1 MPVETLKRGRGP
13 AKNRTDF
20 QEIDYTVSCDSVY
33 QLTSSGIAI
42 LSVLNLCLCLVP
54 CSSLA

>member
-20 QEIDYTVSCDSVY
+20 QEVDYTVSCDSCD

-42 LSVLNLCLCLVP
+42 LSVLNPCPCLVP
-54 CSSLA
+54 CS